1 MPLLLRAGGLSGLL
15 LRTNQMSARFR
26 GGMARP
32 IRSSLVIIRGW
43 IKDNI
48 AKRGALQPG
57 GWLPL
62 RASTIKRKMRIP
74 GIGPARATRPLVR
87 TGALR
92 DGWAMEVGPRR
103 GVLKSLVDY
112 GGYHEHGTR
121 KMFRRPIL
129 PDHAHAVAAVKPVW
143 DRWLARVLHGGG
155 EE

>member
-15 LRTNQMSARFR
+15 LRTNQISRR
-26 GGMARP
+26 LRGMARP
-32 IRSSLVIIRGW
+32 IRSSLVAIKGW

-62 RASTIKRKMRIP
+62 RPSTIRRKMRIL
-74 GIGPARATRPLVR
+74 GIGPARAARPLVR
-87 TGALR
+87 TGMLR
-92 DGWAMEVGPRR
+92 DAWTMEVGPRR
-103 GVLKSLVDY
+103 GVLRSLVPY

-121 KMFRRPIL
+121 KMSRRPVL
-129 PDHAHAVAAVKPVW
+129 PDHAHAVAVLRPIW
-143 DRWLARVLHGGG
+143 DRYLNRAIHGKGG